1 MAPQPGLANPS
12 APQKAPIQAAWI
24 ALNYN
29 VVRCPRAALVRWH
42 ADMVT
47 TATHERGEALT
58 TNPPRLPP
66 TVLPMRRG
74 ALAVCALFVAT
85 TTGAS
90 AEVIR
95 PIGELVAEETAVVTK
110 ESGGSLTISDGT
122 YTWFS
127 GDRIDNRSGPSRL
140 ALDNGTS
147 FGFQDATEATISV
160 NDEITVV
167 EIHRGA
173 VVYASPD
180 EHEVQIVSGEAF
192 LTNRVT
198 NPPVCILG
206 PVGSA
211 GEVTL
216 MADGDSRV
224 DVLAGT
230 LFARID
236 APDPSSD
243 TPHDWYPLG
252 QASTYTVQGRS
263 KLLIDDGAFSSDA
276 SNASDASGDDDSG
289 PVPLLACVLPGGPPG
304 VGTAS
309 TAGAPSPRTGRDVF
323 ALADNRTPPARD
335 EPDDGDVLIDQF
347 IIAETIDDTPVVA
360 FPDEAEPTTE
370 DPVSP

>member
-1 MAPQPGLANPS
+1 M
-12 APQKAPIQAAWI
+12 
-24 ALNYN
+24 
-29 VVRCPRAALVRWH
+29 C
-42 ADMVT
+42 
-47 TATHERGEALT
+47 
-58 TNPPRLPP
+58 
-66 TVLPMRRG
+66 RG
-74 ALAVCALFVAT
+74 ALALCVLFVAT
-85 TTGAS
+85 TTGVS

-95 PIGELVAEETAVVTK
+95 PIGELVAEETAVITK
-110 ESGGSLTISDGT
+110 ESGGSVTISDGT

-140 ALDNGTS
+140 ALDNGIS

-160 NDEITVV
+160 NDEVTVI

-180 EHEVQIVSGEAF
+180 EHEVQILSGEAV

-211 GEVTL
+211 GEVML

-230 LFARID
+230 LFARMD
-236 APDPSSD
+236 AQDPAAD
-243 TPHDWYPLG
+243 APHDWYPLG
-252 QASTYTVQGRS
+252 QASIYTVQGRS
-263 KLLIDDGAFSSDA
+263 KLLVNDGAFA
-276 SNASDASGDDDSG
+276 SEASDDDDSG

-309 TAGAPSPRTGRDVF
+309 TAGAPSPRASRNVF
-323 ALADNRTPPARD
+323 ALADNGTPSPPD
-335 EPDDGDVLIDQF
+335 EPTDEEVLINEF

-360 FPDEAEPTTE
+360 FPDEEEPTTE